1 MECTVGID
9 QGMKSCFES
18 VLFLCAGGF
27 AVPPVLLQP
36 KGTSSERALA
46 RSWRGIH
53 VYVCLIALRQVSV
66 LGEFSRPDVR
76 VAVGLRLAYL
86 NHIYV
91 WSALHCVP

>member
-18 VLFLCAGGF
+18 VPFLCAGGF
-27 AVPPVLLQP
+27 AVPPVLRQP
-36 KGTSSERALA
+36 KGTSSEQALA

-53 VYVCLIALRQVSV
+53 VYACLFALMQLSV
-66 LGEFSRPDVR
+66 LGEFSRPDVQ
-76 VAVGLRLAYL
+76 VAVGLRLAHL
-86 NHIYV
+86 RTIYV